1 MIIKLM
7 LCIGLICQSV
17 SLSAQDWKLRKSNER
32 IKVFSSSEPHS
43 DFDIIKV
50 EAEVDGTIQK
60 LVSILKDVGN
70 NNKWVYK
77 TRRSYRIDSVNADEF
92 LYYAETAVPWPF
104 SNRDVVIKMLFIP
117 DTINKKL
124 IVQATGIPEAIP
136 QKQGLVRIKKFDGYW
151 QVTQESNNKI
161 TINYLLKVDP
171 GGSIPPGISNLF
183 VSNGPFETFN
193 NLAKRL
199 KQ

>member
-1 MIIKLM
+1 L
-7 LCIGLICQSV
+7 L
-17 SLSAQDWKLRKSNER
+17 AQDWKLRKSNEH
-32 IKVFSSSEPHS
+32 IKVFSSTEPNSE
-43 DFDIIKV
+43 FDIIKV
-50 EAEVDGTIQK
+50 EAVLDGTIQK
-60 LVSILKDVGN
+60 LVAILKDVSN

-77 TRRSYRIDSVNADEF
+77 TRRSYLIDSINADEF

-104 SNRDVVIKMLFIP
+104 SNRDMVIKMLFMP

-124 IVQATGIPEAIP
+124 IVQATGIPKAIP
-136 QKQGLVRIKKFDGYW
+136 EKQGLVRISKFDGYW
-151 QVTQESNNKI
+151 QVMQESNNKI

-193 NLAKRL
+193 NLARIL